1 MDPIVAVIVSFS
13 IFIIIAYRLGYRRSM
28 KALDDKIA
36 TIQQTLEEA
45 AKAREAAL
53 QAVTQERRRYADIG
67 KEIDLTINRAEEQAL
82 SLRHQAFQELDDL
95 VKKRHREAEQMI
107 NRLHEEAVRTLQEE
121 ATAATLTAFET
132 LVEEKFTAA
141 QHEALNE
148 NSLAKIAEQLEPKGR
163 RPIAAKRSR
172 SKSRLAE

>member
-1 MDPIVAVIVSFS
+1 MDSIIAVIASFS
-13 IFIIIAYRLGYRRSM
+13 IFIILAYRLGYRRSM

-36 TIQQTLEEA
+36 TIRQTLEEA

-53 QAVTQERRRYADIG
+53 QAVTQERRRYASIG
-67 KEIDLTINRAEEQAL
+67 QEIDLTINRAEEQAL

-121 ATAATLTAFET
+121 ATAATLATFET
-132 LVEEKFTAA
+132 LVEKEFTAA

-148 NSLAKIAEQLEPKGR
+148 KSLAKIAEQLKPKSQ
-163 RPIAAKRSR
+163 RPIAAKRAR
-172 SKSRLAE
+172 SKSRFAE

>member
-1 MDPIVAVIVSFS
+1 MNSIVAVIASFS
-13 IFIIIAYRLGYRRSM
+13 IFIVIAYRLGYRRSM

-36 TIQQTLEEA
+36 AIRQTLEEA

-67 KEIDLTINRAEEQAL
+67 QEIDLTISRAEEQAL
-82 SLRHQAFQELDDL
+82 SLRHQALQELDDL
-95 VKKRHREAEQMI
+95 VKKRHQEAEQMI
-107 NRLHEEAVRTLQEE
+107 NRLHEEAVKTLQKE
-121 ATAATLTAFET
+121 ATAATLATFET
-132 LVEEKFTAA
+132 LVEKEFTDA

-148 NSLAKIAEQLEPKGR
+148 KSIAQITEQLKPKKQR
-163 RPIAAKRSR
+163 SIAAKRSR

>member
-95 VKKRHREAEQMI
+95 VKKRHKEAEQMI
-107 NRLHEEAVRTLQEE
+107 NRLHEEAVKTLQEE
-121 ATAATLTAFET
+121 ATAATLAAFET

-148 NSLAKIAEQLEPKGR
+148 NSLAKIAEQLEPKAQ